1 MSDPARFRKLDEI
14 FAAALERPPTEREA
28 FLDAACAGDADLRRE
43 AGRLLAADAGAGEF
57 LERPATVPPGWAS
70 PEEPVPPAPRRLGP
84 YLLLREIGSG
94 GMGTVYLARRD
105 DEHYERDV
113 AIKIL
118 RSGSDD
124 AEAVHRFFAERQIL
138 ARLEHPGIARLYDGG
153 STEEGRPFLVM
164 ELVDGLPLDEY
175 CDRHGLGI
183 DARLEIFRKVCAAV
197 QHAHQNLLVHRDL
210 KPANIL
216 VTEGGEPKL
225 LDFGIAKQLAG
236 KEIAEDRDDLTRTGS
251 RMMTPSY
258 ASPEQIKGEPVTTAS
273 DVYSLG
279 VVLYELLTGR
289 DPYRGPTGL
298 PHEMA
303 RAICEQEPERPSQ
316 ALFRHGKDGA
326 PVEEI
331 ARVRATRPEALR
343 RKLRGDL
350 DTIVLTAL
358 RKEPSLRY
366 GTAAELAAD
375 LESHRRHEPVAARP
389 DSLLYRTRKLIRRR
403 RGAVAAA
410 AAAVLVLIAFVVGL
424 AAQGRRLAEER
435 DKARYALS
443 FLVDTFREAD
453 PYRRQGERLSA
464 EQILDRGAARVSR
477 ELAGR
482 PDVQAAVMDAIG
494 EAQLGLGRADAALPL
509 LTRAVALRRKTAAAH
524 PLDLAASLEHLASAR
539 YEKSELAP
547 AEALLEEAV
556 ALRRRSGSD
565 PLELAAALNKLGMT
579 IAVREPSERVAA
591 LHREALA
598 LARKSEGAT
607 GPTVA
612 ETLLLMGRLAHDQ
625 GDYAR
630 AERLYRQGLAIQR
643 KVLPPGDPTA
653 LRDLADLSVILLDAG
668 KPKEA
673 EALLVESLEAQRRVF
688 GKDHP
693 DLFSTLN
700 NLGKARSD
708 LGDPAGAETAYRE
721 ALALQQAPDSESDLQ
736 RASVLGNLGLILQR
750 EGRLD
755 DSAPLFTEALELR
768 RRRLGDRHPLVG
780 QLLLHLARSE
790 RLRGHFA
797 PGLDLARQS
806 LAIVEESEGPDH
818 PHVAFPLREIASNY
832 MAQHDAAAAE
842 PPLRRALDLR
852 VRSLPAEHPD
862 VAQAQLSLATCL
874 LERGKKTEAETLL
887 RAGRAT
893 LLAQFGPDHE
903 SVKKADEQLAALERE
918 RRPH

>member
-1 MSDPARFRKLDEI
+1 MSDAARFRKLDEV
-14 FAAALERPPTEREA
+14 FAAALERPPAERAA
-28 FLDAACAGDADLRRE
+28 FLDTACAGDAGLRRE
-43 AGRLLAADAGAGEF
+43 VERLLAADAGAGAF
-57 LERPATVPPGWAS
+57 LERPATLPAGWAP
-70 PEEPVPPAPRRLGP
+70 PEETAPRRLGP

-153 STEEGRPFLVM
+153 STEDGRPFLVM

-216 VTEGGEPKL
+216 VTESGEPKL

-236 KEIAEDRDDLTRTGS
+236 EGREIDDQGDLTRTGS

-258 ASPEQIKGEPVTTAS
+258 ASPEQIRGEPVTTAS

-279 VVLYELLTGR
+279 VVLYGLLTGR
-289 DPYRGPTGL
+289 DLYRGPTGL

-316 ALFRHGKDGA
+316 AVFRHGKDGA

-403 RGAVAAA
+403 RGVVAAA

-494 EAQLGLGRADAALPL
+494 EAQLGLGRADSALPL
-509 LTRAVALRRKTAAAH
+509 LTRAVALRRKTAGAH

-556 ALRRRSGSD
+556 GLRRRSGSD

-579 IAVREPSERVAA
+579 IAMREPSERVAA

-598 LARKSEGAT
+598 LARKSEGPT

-612 ETLLLMGRLAHDQ
+612 ETLLLMGRLARDQ

-630 AERLYRQGLAIQR
+630 AERLYRQGLAIQQ
-643 KVLPPGDPTA
+643 KVLAPKDPTA
-653 LRDLADLSVILLDAG
+653 LRDLSDLSAILLDAG
-668 KPKEA
+668 KPQEA
-673 EALLVESLEAQRRVF
+673 EALLVESLKVQRQVF

-693 DLFSTLN
+693 DLFIALN

-708 LGDPAGAETAYRE
+708 LGDTAGAETAYRE

-736 RASVLGNLGLILQR
+736 RASVLGNLGLILQK

-842 PPLRRALDLR
+842 PYLRRALDLR
-852 VRSLPAEHPD
+852 VRSLPAGHPD

-874 LERGKKTEAETLL
+874 LERGRKQEAETLL
-887 RAGRAT
+887 RQGRAT

-903 SVKKADEQLAALERE
+903 SVKKADEQLAVLERE
-918 RRPH
+918 PH

>member
-14 FAAALERPPTEREA
+14 FAAALERPPAERAA
-28 FLDAACAGDADLRRE
+28 FLDGACAGDADLRRE
-43 AGRLLAADAGAGEF
+43 AERLLAADAGAGEF
-57 LERPATVPPGWAS
+57 LERPASLPSGWAP
-70 PEEPVPPAPRRLGP
+70 PEESALRRLGP

-113 AIKIL
+113 AVKIL

-153 STEEGRPFLVM
+153 STEDGRPFLVM
-164 ELVDGLPLDEY
+164 ELVHGLPLDEY

-236 KEIAEDRDDLTRTGS
+236 EGREVDDPGDLTRTGS
-251 RMMTPSY
+251 RVMTPSY
-258 ASPEQIKGEPVTTAS
+258 ASPEQIRGEPVTTAS

-279 VVLYELLTGR
+279 VVLYGLLTGR

-316 ALFRHGKDGA
+316 ALFRHGEDGA

-343 RKLRGDL
+343 HKLRGDL

-410 AAAVLVLIAFVVGL
+410 GVAAVVLIVFIVSL

-435 DKARYALS
+435 DKARYALT

-453 PYRRQGERLSA
+453 PFHRRGERLSA
-464 EQILDRGAARVSR
+464 EQILDQGAARVER
-477 ELAGR
+477 QLAGR

-494 EAQLGLGRADAALPL
+494 QAQLGLGRAGAAKAL
-509 LTRAVALRRKTAAAH
+509 LARVVALRRKTAASQ
-524 PLDLAASLEHLASAR
+524 PLELAASLEHLAGAV
-539 YEKSELAP
+539 YDNSEIAA

-556 ALRRRSGSD
+556 ALRRRAGSD

-579 IAVREPSERVAA
+579 IALRDPSERVAA
-591 LHREALA
+591 LHREALEI
-598 LARKSEGAT
+598 ARKAEGAE

-612 ETLLLMGRLAHDQ
+612 ETLLLMGRLARDQ

-630 AERLYRQGLAIQR
+630 AESLYRQGLAIQR
-643 KVLPPGDPTA
+643 KFLSPKDPTA
-653 LRDLADLSVILLDAG
+653 LRDLADLSAILLDGG
-668 KPKEA
+668 KPQEA
-673 EALLVESLEAQRRVF
+673 EDLLVENLEMQRQVF
-688 GKDHP
+688 GKNHP
-693 DLFSTLN
+693 VLLYGLN

-708 LGDPAGAETAYRE
+708 LGDAAGAEAAYRE
-721 ALALQQAPDSESDLQ
+721 ALALRQASNSESDLL
-736 RASVLGNLGLILQR
+736 RATVLANLALTLQTQK
-750 EGRLD
+750 RLD
-755 DSAPLFTEALELR
+755 ESAPLLTEALELR

-806 LAIVEESEGPDH
+806 LAIVEESEGAGH
-818 PHVAFPLREIASNY
+818 PHVAFPLREIANNY

-842 PPLRRALDLR
+842 PYLRRALDLR
-852 VRSLPAEHPD
+852 VRSLPAGHPD

-874 LERGKKTEAETLL
+874 LERGRKAEAEPLL

-903 SVKKADEQLAALERE
+903 AVKKADEQLAALERE